1 MMSIGQK
8 NNPVMNKD
16 NLENQPVNF
25 GTWLIQKKYKIILSL
40 IFAIIPLS
48 TEFNIALFKPVA
60 SEGIGITWLW
70 EQIYYN
76 PYQIANI
83 VLIFT
88 TFIVLAR
95 STKLM
100 SKENDKKDAIHEYV
114 RSVFGDSST
123 LAKNTPSDLY
133 NRLRISIEQ
142 FYFSWLAVWVVWLLI
157 YILKLIFAIYKYNIL
172 PSSEITDISSWTA
185 FRIECLLE
193 NSLNLTNSFIILF
206 IYLVITTS
214 TVNVG
219 SLNKNNKSGS
229 KIMHTGVCVFF
240 LIGIGCFFTDLFSI
254 FEEISPIRYNNIQ
267 FFIRLAVGIIG
278 TISLMAVLGRL
289 NTNFL
294 NVPQWMMFSLYLY
307 AAVQMFYPITYNNN
321 YYHPHLKD
329 IHIAESEKKENS
341 SYHYVNVNDSSLLN
355 KISYKESQESEKK
368 LNKGVSTTALPTN
381 YAIGLEP
388 IFYFY
393 ALIGKICLCLV
404 LCWVNK
410 KNRFL
415 FFLIHKAN
423 TLSDSEMMLRRFNK
437 YYEGC
442 S

>member
-1 MMSIGQK
+1 MDNNLDYQSVSFGSWLKQK
-8 NNPVMNKD
+8 RY
-16 NLENQPVNF
+16 Q
-25 GTWLIQKKYKIILSL
+25 L
-40 IFAIIPLS
+40 IFSLVFAVIPLF
-48 TEFNIALFKPVA
+48 TEFNITFLRPTK
-60 SEGIGITWLW
+60 SNSIGIPWLW

-83 VLIFT
+83 VFIFT
-88 TFIVLAR
+88 TFIILAR
-95 STKLM
+95 STQLM
-100 SKENDKKDAIHEYV
+100 SKENSRKNSIHEYV
-114 RSVFGDSST
+114 INVFGENST

-157 YILKLIFAIYKYNIL
+157 YILKLIFAIYKYNFLSGNIA
-172 PSSEITDISSWTA
+172 TDISAWTA

-219 SLNKNNKSGS
+219 SLNNQNVSGR
-229 KIMHTGVCVFF
+229 KIMHAGVCVFF
-240 LIGIGCFFTDLFSI
+240 LIGIGCFFTDLFSV
-254 FEEISPIRYNNIQ
+254 FDEITPNIYNQIQ
-267 FFIRLAVGIIG
+267 FFIRLIIGIIG
-278 TISLMAVLGRL
+278 AISLMAVLGRL

-294 NVPQWMMFSLYLY
+294 NVPQWMMFCLYLY
-307 AAVQMFYPITYNNN
+307 AAIQMFYPITYNFIYEHPRMKELKIVDNEKHNAPLIESYDSNVNIYRIKNISDGKNTNN
-321 YYHPHLKD
+321 
-329 IHIAESEKKENS
+329 ENS
-341 SYHYVNVNDSSLLN
+341 DKNTKSYQNT
-355 KISYKESQESEKK
+355 IST
-368 LNKGVSTTALPTN
+368 VFPTN
-381 YAIGLEP
+381 YSSDLEP

-404 LCWVNK
+404 LCWINK
-410 KNRFL
+410 KNRFV
-415 FFLIHKAN
+415 FFFIHKAN
-423 TLSDSEMMLRRFNK
+423 TLSDSEMMLRKFNK